1 MKELSHPAIIRRAL
15 PRRTFLR
22 GLGAAV
28 ALPLLDAMVPAL
40 AAQAGTPAR
49 STSRLAVVYLPNG
62 IVMSEWTPAKDGATF
77 DLSPTLAPLARFRD
91 RLIVITGLR
100 NGAPHLAVHGAASTR
115 FLTTV
120 APEPSTGSVV
130 GAGMSMDQLAAA
142 EFGRETPLGSLELTL
157 ESSYAGACDI
167 GSSCVYTDTISW
179 RGPATPLPMEHNPRA
194 VFERLFG
201 EQDTTDAGTRL
212 ARQADERSILDSVT
226 QAAADLQRTLGGP
239 DRAKMTE
246 YLDAVRDVERRIQN
260 LEKRVS
266 QELPGI
272 DRPTRIPAAFADH
285 CRLMFDLQVLAHQA
299 DLTRV
304 TTFMMGR
311 ELSGR
316 SFPEI
321 DIREAH
327 HPTSHHQGDP
337 EKIAKLI
344 RINAHFTNQ
353 FAYFLDRLRS
363 TADGDGS
370 LLDHLTI
377 LYGAGMSDGDSHSP
391 ENLPLLVTNGGVGRL
406 RGGRHLRF
414 PTDTLIANLHR
425 TLLEQLGI
433 RVDHFGNSTG
443 RLEI

>member
-1 MKELSHPAIIRRAL
+1 MKQLSPAAITRRAL
-15 PRRTFLR
+15 PRRTVLR

-40 AAQAGTPAR
+40 SAQAGT
-49 STSRLAVVYLPNG
+49 STPRLAVVYLPNG
-62 IVMSEWTPAKDGATF
+62 IVMSEWTPAQEGAAF
-77 DLSPTLAPLARFRD
+77 DLSPTLTPLARFRD

-100 NGAPHLAVHGAASTR
+100 NGPPHSAVHGAASTR

-120 APEPSTGSVV
+120 APEASTGSMV

-142 EFGRETPLGSLELTL
+142 GFGRETPIGSLELTL
-157 ESSYAGACDI
+157 DSSYAGACDI

-179 RGPATPLPMEHNPRA
+179 RGRATPLPMEHNPRA

-201 EQDTTDAGTRL
+201 EQDTTDRAARL
-212 ARQADERSILDSVT
+212 ARQAEERSILDSVT
-226 QAAADLQRTLGGP
+226 RTAADLQRTLGGP

-260 LEKRVS
+260 LEQRAS
-266 QELPGI
+266 QELPGLE
-272 DRPTRIPAAFADH
+272 RPAGIPAAFPDH
-285 CRLMFDLQVLAHQA
+285 CRLMFDLQVLAHQG

-321 DIREAH
+321 GIRDAH
-327 HPTSHHQGDP
+327 HPTSHHQDDP
-337 EKIAKLI
+337 EKIAKLVK
-344 RINAHFTNQ
+344 INAHFTNQ

-363 TADGDGS
+363 TTDGDGS

-377 LYGAGMSDGDSHSP
+377 LYGAGMSDGNLHSP
-391 ENLPLLVTNGGVGRL
+391 ENLPLLITNGGAGRL
-406 RGGRHLRF
+406 RGGRHVRF

-443 RLEI
+443 RLEL